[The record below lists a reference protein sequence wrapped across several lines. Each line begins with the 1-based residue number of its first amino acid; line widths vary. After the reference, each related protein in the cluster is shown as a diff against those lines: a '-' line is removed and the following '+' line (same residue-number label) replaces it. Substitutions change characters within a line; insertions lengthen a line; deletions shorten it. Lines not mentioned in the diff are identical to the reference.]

1 MLTTTFFL
9 AWGDATAFSKTTS
22 CSTNLCPQ
30 EADNSL
36 NWWHVLMRWT
46 DCNFI
51 DLILNQ
57 QICTC
62 SYEASCLVRSLFT
75 PCFYWIT
82 IQELSSLIYLQVSQA
97 GTLLTSQ
104 SITVTESA
112 VLVYNVTISYTQ
124 TQTYTEGVQP
134 VISQVEDHS
143 NSSVSVQSSFTVY
156 LMSLVCFVALIH

>member
-1 MLTTTFFL
+1 M
-9 AWGDATAFSKTTS
+9 
-22 CSTNLCPQ
+22 
-30 EADNSL
+30 
-36 NWWHVLMRWT
+36 
-46 DCNFI
+46 
-51 DLILNQ
+51 
-57 QICTC
+57 
-62 SYEASCLVRSLFT
+62 
-75 PCFYWIT
+75 
-82 IQELSSLIYLQVSQA
+82 IYLQVSQA

-143 NSSVSVQSSFTVY
+143 NSVSVQSTFTVY